1 MPTKD
6 AFGNAT
12 SGDNRDKLF
21 LLKNGVSVYGG
32 FVGNE
37 TALSQRNFIANPT
50 ILSADL
56 GTANNNTDNAY
67 HVVLAYSITS
77 TTNLD
82 GFTIKNANANGVNSG
97 NSDLGF
103 GSSTWRVY
111 GAGILIG
118 TNANLLQLHNLTIS
132 NNNAF
137 IGAGIY
143 SSNSNYRANNLAITN
158 NAANNFGGG
167 IYNQIASPS
176 LNNIT
181 ITNNTAD
188 QGSGI
193 YNDRSNT
200 SITNATITNNNSGLN
215 NGGAVYNESRSNPI
229 IKNTIIWGNTGSG
242 IQGIFNDN
250 DDLFYVSN
258 PTVSYSNIQGGY
270 AGTGNINNNPNFINL
285 NNPAGA
291 DGIFMTADD
300 GLRLGCN
307 SPSFNTGTNTDAP
320 TTDIL
325 GAARPAFTTA
335 DMGAYESQISLLS
348 PTIIASITTAPTTC
362 GGTDGSIAFTSTNI
376 PYGTYSLTYTGTGSP
391 QNVTVAS
398 NTFLLIGLSA
408 GTFSNFSLTTGVCTA
423 ITTATSTIAPSATC
437 ATSTND
443 FVTVWDLNVAGSG
456 ATQLSFGVATAGIV
470 NYTWTASGGATG
482 FGTFSGATCTITGLP
497 ANNNITLNIQPT
509 NFQRFIMNRGADRS
523 RIREVKQWGTVAWT
537 NMERAFYGC
546 NNVAFLI
553 STTDTPNLSGV
564 TNMANM
570 FLECSFLNSPSNI
583 NTWNVS
589 SITNMN
595 TMFADAAAFNQDIST
610 WNVSNVTIMSVMF
623 AGAKAFNQNIS
634 TWNVS
639 NVTNMGVMFSG
650 ATAFN
655 QNISNW
661 NVQNVNTMSFMFNNA
676 TSFNQ
681 NIGAWNVSNVSDM
694 SFMFN
699 SATSFNQ
706 NIGAWNLKPNVYL
719 DDMLNN
725 SGLDCTNYS
734 ATLQGWATKP
744 TCPTG
749 RDLGATGMKYNPTGA
764 TARTTLITAKTW
776 TISGDTAVNATTTLA
791 SSTNPTCGSTNGS
804 ITLTTANVPNGS
816 YELNYTKNAVSASTT
831 VIVGASALTITGL
844 GDGVYSNFELSNVC
858 TPINIS
864 VATLTTPIVP
874 IVYVN
879 KNATGLNNGISW
891 IDAFVNL
898 QDGINA
904 CGASEVWVA
913 AGTYLP
919 SKDANGNETPTNL
932 RSKTFL
938 LKNGVSLYGGFNGTE
953 TLLSQRNWTTNP
965 TILSGDLNNND
976 DVTIVNNNLT
986 FSNNDEN
993 VFHVVLTFNLTTITN
1008 LDGFTV
1014 KSGNANGGFTLVDLG
1029 FGFDFLNRN
1038 GAGIYSTSCNVYLK
1052 ITNTALVNNFAENLG
1067 GGFYNNFSDTSL
1079 DNVIITNNKALKG
1092 GGIYNRYSKSKL
1104 TNVTLANNIASENA
1118 HGIYNYSSVPVIKNT
1133 IIRSNLLPI
1142 VSSFVNFAGPIA
1154 SITTSNIQDGYVG
1167 TGNIDSD
1174 PLFTDIADPDGA
1186 DNIFMTADDGLRLSC
1201 GSACYNA
1208 GVTATTDG
1216 IDILGNPRVA
1226 FTNVDMGAYES
1237 TTNLI
1242 IPITPTITANGA
1254 TTICSGSSVVLT
1266 SSATSGNVWSNGATS
1281 QSITVSQAGNYS
1293 VAVTA
1298 NGCTSAT
1305 ATVTSVIVTPL
1316 PVTPTIS
1323 ANGATTICSGSSVVL
1338 TSSAI
1343 SGNVWSNGA
1352 TSQSITVSQAGNY
1365 SVAVTANGCTS
1376 ATSTV
1381 TSVIVTPLP
1390 ITPTITANGATTI
1403 CSGSSVVLT
1412 SSATSGNV
1420 WSNGA
1425 TTQSITVSQAGDYSV
1440 AVNANGCTSATST
1453 VTSVIITPLPVT
1465 PTITANGATTICAG
1479 SSLVLTSSATSGNIW
1494 SNGAT
1499 TQSITVSQAG
1509 DYSVAV
1515 NANGCTSATSTVTS
1529 VIVTPLPITPTITAN
1544 GATTICGGSSVTL
1557 TSSATSGNIWSNGA
1571 TTQSITVSQAGD
1583 YSVAV
1588 NANGCTSATST
1599 VTSIIVTP
1607 LPVTPTISAN
1617 GATTICSGSS
1627 VVLTSSATS
1636 GNVWSNGATS
1646 QSITVSQAGNYSVAV
1661 NANGCTSATSTITSV
1676 IVNLVTLSPN
1686 GSTLNYTVGIPIASI
1701 NLAASGVSNTTYTY
1715 TISNGSLPIGVS
1727 LVNGV
1732 ISGNP
1737 TTVQSGSFTITATAV
1752 SGSCSANQTFSYN
1765 VTCPTINFLNSVA
1778 NTATIG
1784 VGYNINA
1791 SVNGNTQIIFYSI
1804 NPILPAGLNINTTT
1818 GIISGT
1824 PTTIVALT
1832 TYTVT
1837 ATQGTCVQTQEYSF
1851 AVVCPNLQFVTTTL
1865 PNRSYNVVYSQSLS
1879 VINGTNVTYSILS
1892 GTLPIG
1898 LSLSSSGLISGTSIA
1913 FGTSTFVILA
1923 TDANGCSVSKTFSIG
1938 INQKPITVTTN
1949 AASKVYGTTDPVLTY
1964 SFSPQLQTGE
1974 SFTGSLSRVAGE
1986 NVGNYAINQGTLSA
2000 GANYIVNFVNANF
2013 SITKAT
2019 QTITWNQDLFVGCDG
2034 LSTNQLVATASSGLP
2049 ITYTS
2054 QNSNIATIVGSILN
2068 SVGQGTTSIVASQ
2081 VGDNNYF
2088 SANDVIQSIVVSQ
2101 PNLIRK
2107 HWNDA
2112 IFFDNSSN
2120 NYSNYQWFKNGVA
2133 VVGANQQYFKENGN
2147 LLGTYYATAT
2157 KNGMSITTCPLTFI
2171 QSTPEFDIRIIPNP
2185 VFMGNMFEVETTIAA
2200 ASLLNAQA
2208 YLFSNT
2214 GSLVSQ
2220 TVVIAGKI
2228 TMVAPNAQGVYIVRL
2243 ILNNGQMYSANLL
2256 VK

>member
-1453 VTSVIITPLPVT
+1453 VTSVI
-1465 PTITANGATTICAG
+1465 
-1479 SSLVLTSSATSGNIW
+1479 
-1494 SNGAT
+1494 
-1499 TQSITVSQAG
+1499 
-1509 DYSVAV
+1509 
-1515 NANGCTSATSTVTS
+1515 
-1529 VIVTPLPITPTITAN
+1529 VTPLPITPTITAN

>member
-776 TISGDTAVNATTTLA
+776 TISGDAAVNATTTLA

-1281 QSITVSQAGNYS
+1281 QSITVSQAGDYS
-1293 VAVTA
+1293 VAVNA

-1305 ATVTSVIVTPL
+1305 STVTSVIVTPL

-1338 TSSAI
+1338 ISSAT
-1343 SGNVWSNGA
+1343 SGNFWSNGA
-1352 TSQSITVSQAGNY
+1352 TS
-1365 SVAVTANGCTS
+1365 
-1376 ATSTV
+1376 
-1381 TSVIVTPLP
+1381 
-1390 ITPTITANGATTI
+1390 
-1403 CSGSSVVLT
+1403 
-1412 SSATSGNV
+1412 
-1420 WSNGA
+1420 
-1425 TTQSITVSQAGDYSV
+1425 
-1440 AVNANGCTSATST
+1440 
-1453 VTSVIITPLPVT
+1453 
-1465 PTITANGATTICAG
+1465 
-1479 SSLVLTSSATSGNIW
+1479 
-1494 SNGAT
+1494 
-1499 TQSITVSQAG
+1499 
-1509 DYSVAV
+1509 
-1515 NANGCTSATSTVTS
+1515 
-1529 VIVTPLPITPTITAN
+1529 
-1544 GATTICGGSSVTL
+1544 
-1557 TSSATSGNIWSNGA
+1557 
-1571 TTQSITVSQAGD
+1571 QSITVSQAGD

-1715 TISNGSLPIGVS
+1715 TISNGSLPTGVS

-2000 GANYIVNFVNANF
+2000 GANYIINFVSANF

-2034 LSTNQLVATASSGLP
+2034 LSSYQLVATASSGLP
-2049 ITYTS
+2049 VTYTS

-2081 VGDNNYF
+2081 IGDNNYF

-2200 ASLLNAQA
+2200 TSLLNAQA